1 MRSPMIGKMMG
12 KSPCMRIRHV
22 SRILLLAASLLAGT
36 SAASANGENITPNGL
51 AHKVQF
57 ADSTFHLPL
66 GLPADNFIIPK
77 DNPMTKDKIE
87 LGRALYFDVR
97 LSHNN
102 TIACATCHAPNMAFC
117 DNQPVSLGIHR
128 QQGSLSSP
136 TVINRAFT
144 EEQFWD
150 GRAFSLEEQAVSPL
164 VNPLEMGNPNHDYL
178 INKLKNIDGY
188 ATWFKRVFNRDIH
201 IDDLAKALA
210 AFQRTIVSGNSRVDQ
225 FNMGD
230 VEALTESEAR
240 GLTLFR
246 EKGRCNQ
253 CHAGFNFSNEMF
265 HNIGVGWE
273 GSEVHLGRYA
283 ITKDK
288 RDIGAFKT
296 PTLREISKTAP
307 YMHDG
312 RFATL
317 EQVMDFYIK
326 GGEPNPFLDRLMKK
340 LDLKKQE
347 KMDIVAFLKALDGEG
362 WQHVTPPDRFP
373 E

>member
-1 MRSPMIGKMMG
+1 MIRKTLVG
-12 KSPCMRIRHV
+12 SPCRLV
-22 SRILLLAASLLAGT
+22 SHAYRILLIGAALLAGT
-36 SAASANGENITPNGL
+36 SAASANGENRTPNGM
-51 AHKVQF
+51 AHMVQF
-57 ADSTFHLPL
+57 ADSSFHLPL
-66 GLPADNFIIPK
+66 GLPADNFIVPK

-87 LGRALYFDVR
+87 LGRTLFFDVR
-97 LSHNN
+97 LSAND
-102 TIACATCHAPNMAFC
+102 TISCASCHAPNMAFG
-117 DNQPVSLGIHR
+117 DNQPVSLGINK
-128 QQGSLSSP
+128 QQGRLSSP
-136 TVINRAFT
+136 TVINRAFS

-150 GRAFSLEEQAVSPL
+150 GRAFSLEEQAVVPL
-164 VNPLEMGNPNHDYL
+164 VNPLEMGNPDHDYL
-178 INKLKNIDGY
+178 INKLKKINGY
-188 ATWFKRVFNRDIH
+188 ATWFIKVFDRDIN
-201 IDDLAKALA
+201 ITDLAKALS

-230 VEALTESEAR
+230 VDALTESEAR

-273 GSEVHLGRYA
+273 DSEVNLGRYNT
-283 ITKDK
+283 TKDVK
-288 RDIGAFKT
+288 DIGAFKT

-312 RFATL
+312 SFATL

-326 GGEPNPFLDRLMKK
+326 GGTPNPFLDRLVKK
-340 LDLKKQE
+340 LDLKQQE

-362 WQHVTPPDRFP
+362 WQHFSPPDRFP